1 MGYSPWGC
9 EESTQLSDFHFH
21 FQLKS
26 WRGEGLV
33 GPVLEVCLC
42 WADTGHP
49 QGKQALGPPPQHPAR
64 LTLGRPRSDTLQTQ
78 AQQPWLSAVV
88 GLIRTEL
95 FFVGH
100 FICTL
105 Q

>member
-1 MGYSPWGC
+1 MDSTVHGAAKSR
-9 EESTQLSDFHFH
+9 TQLSDFHFH

-64 LTLGRPRSDTLQTQ
+64 LTLGRQIGR
-78 AQQPWLSAVV
+78 AHV
-88 GLIRTEL
+88 
-95 FFVGH
+95 
-100 FICTL
+100 
-105 Q
+105 